1 MNQQPKTVVCASCD
15 AKFHVP
21 DELIRGKL
29 VKFRCR
35 KCGSAIDV
43 DGRRNAR
50 PAPEPIPPVVPESV
64 LDTPAA
70 FSQRSAPP
78 SRPPVGLTKSSPQ
91 IHPWP
96 EPPRTRS
103 TMPPMALT
111 ESIAPEGSPA
121 PFGTVSDPSNRGPK
135 IAAVVALLIA
145 AGLSGVGL
153 AMRGTPPTPGAVATH
168 DAPKTTE
175 PQSARRAH
183 AVAEPKGAD
192 LNRPARTP
200 TAVTDLPLD
209 TDSVERPVSTSVAG
223 VAAAAKAAE
232 AIVAKLAASAPSES
246 LAAVPPA
253 PPSVAEV
260 AAANGAAANARGR
273 ETAEAPH
280 AAVPNEGTAESA
292 AAAAA
297 PAPLPGSA
305 IAPGAANPAPPLAGN
320 GAPALA
326 PAGAVASGAA
336 PLAATPPPAAAPAVS
351 RGKGDFNTQAARE
364 ALEDAAARA
373 ARCKTID
380 TPSGT
385 ARIAV
390 TFAPS
395 GQATNAIIES
405 GPFVGT
411 AAGTCVASKF
421 KGARVPPFSGDSV
434 QVHKTVP
441 F

>member
-1 MNQQPKTVVCASCD
+1 MNQQPKTVVCASCN

-21 DELIRGKL
+21 DDLIRGKL

-43 DGRRNAR
+43 DGRRAR
-50 PAPEPIPPVVPESV
+50 PAVEPAAPAPPEAVT
-64 LDTPAA
+64 DTPAT

-78 SRPPVGLTKSSPQ
+78 SRPPAGLTKSSPQ

-103 TMPPMALT
+103 TMPPMALA
-111 ESIAPEGSPA
+111 ESIPPEGSLP
-121 PFGTVSDPSNRGPK
+121 PFDTVSDPSNRGPK

-153 AMRGTPPTPGAVATH
+153 AMRGTPPSPGVVASQ
-168 DAPKTTE
+168 DPPKAAE
-175 PQSARRAH
+175 PPSPRRAH
-183 AVAEPKGAD
+183 ALAETKGAD
-192 LNRPARTP
+192 PSRPARTP
-200 TAVTDLPLD
+200 TAVTDLPLA
-209 TDSVERPVSTSVAG
+209 TDSIDRPAGGTAGG
-223 VAAAAKAAE
+223 VAVAAKAAE
-232 AIVAKLAASAPSES
+232 AIVAKLAAAAPSEALS
-246 LAAVPPA
+246 AMPTAAPALEVPPPNA
-253 PPSVAEV
+253 AGAN
-260 AAANGAAANARGR
+260 AAAAR
-273 ETAEAPH
+273 ETAGAPVVG
-280 AAVPNEGTAESA
+280 AASEGTTESSA
-292 AAAAA
+292 SPAA
-297 PAPLPGSA
+297 PAGTA
-305 IAPGAANPAPPLAGN
+305 VAPGIANPVPPVAGN
-320 GAPALA
+320 GAPAA
-326 PAGAVASGAA
+326 SGVAAVATGASPPAVAPPAGA
-336 PLAATPPPAAAPAVS
+336 

-411 AAGTCVASKF
+411 AAGTCVAAKF
-421 KGARVPPFSGDSV
+421 KAARVPPFSGDSV
-434 QVHKTVP
+434 QVHKSVP

>member
-1 MNQQPKTVVCASCD
+1 
-15 AKFHVP
+15 
-21 DELIRGKL
+21 
-29 VKFRCR
+29 
-35 KCGSAIDV
+35 
-43 DGRRNAR
+43 
-50 PAPEPIPPVVPESV
+50 
-64 LDTPAA
+64 
-70 FSQRSAPP
+70 
-78 SRPPVGLTKSSPQ
+78 
-91 IHPWP
+91 
-96 EPPRTRS
+96 
-103 TMPPMALT
+103 MPPMALT

-121 PFGTVSDPSNRGPK
+121 PFDTVSDPSNRGPK

-153 AMRGTPPTPGAVATH
+153 AMRGTPPTPGAVAATQ

-175 PQSARRAH
+175 PQSPRRAH
-183 AVAEPKGAD
+183 AVAEPRGAD

-200 TAVTDLPLD
+200 TAVTDLPLA
-209 TDSVERPVSTSVAG
+209 TDSVERPASTSTGG

-232 AIVAKLAASAPSES
+232 AIVAKLAASATSES
-246 LAAVPPA
+246 LAAAPA
-253 PPSVAEV
+253 APRAVAEV
-260 AAANGAAANARGR
+260 AAANEASANARGR
-273 ETAEAPH
+273 ETAEALH
-280 AAVPNEGTAESA
+280 AAVPSEGTTESA
-292 AAAAA
+292 AAAPT
-297 PAPLPGSA
+297 PAPLTGSA
-305 IAPGAANPAPPLAGN
+305 ITPGAANPAPPLAGN
-320 GAPALA
+320 GAPAVA
-326 PAGAVASGAA
+326 PAGAVAVGAA
-336 PLAATPPPAAAPAVS
+336 PPAATPPAAAPLVA